1 MRPASNGGFPRS
13 RVCTVPHRGSD
24 SRRPIGRRSV
34 RLSGQRGDAT
44 SVGNLWA
51 IPFVLLM
58 VFATVEGG
66 VLFHSRNVALTAAE
80 QGVREGRIA
89 GSAEAGVA
97 AAEEFLAGNG
107 GGIFDAVTVSSQ
119 GSTAE
124 IVRITVQ
131 GTVPSFFP
139 GLPAITFAQTAA
151 GAVERPRP

>member
-1 MRPASNGGFPRS
+1 
-13 RVCTVPHRGSD
+13 
-24 SRRPIGRRSV
+24 
-34 RLSGQRGDAT
+34 
-44 SVGNLWA
+44 
-51 IPFVLLM
+51 M

-97 AAEEFLAGNG
+97 AAEEFLSGNG

-119 GSTAE
+119 GSTPE
-124 IVRITVQ
+124 MVRITVQ

-139 GLPAITFAQTAA
+139 GLPDITFSQTSA